1 VSPQRRTARALD
13 ILKSGGMA
21 ALAASTRNFAAE
33 RYARWRD
40 GSIDRKYGIDT
51 QGIDDDLAALG
62 ATGDSLRDAYGY
74 EPVQVP
80 VFRAIVSAAGL
91 DPRHYVM
98 VDFGSGKGR
107 ALVLA
112 AESGF
117 RHVIGVELAP
127 QLHRIACRNI
137 EAFRRRFAFA
147 PRIDLH
153 CGDAVALPI
162 PEGEAMLFF
171 FNPFGEAVLRKVA
184 ANIQRSYRLRP
195 RSMIIAYRNPQHRQ
209 VFEEIPELRCTS
221 ANRTFAI
228 YRAS

>member
-1 VSPQRRTARALD
+1 VA
-13 ILKSGGMA
+13 ILRSGGAA
-21 ALAASTRNFAAE
+21 ALASSTRNFAAE

-40 GSIDRKYGIDT
+40 ASIDRKYGIDT

-62 ATGDSLRDAYGY
+62 AAGDSLRDAYGY

-80 VFRAIVSAAGL
+80 VFRAIISAAGV
-91 DPRHYVM
+91 DPRRYVM

-137 EAFRRRFAFA
+137 DAFRRRFALA

-153 CGDAVALPI
+153 CGDAVDLPI
-162 PEGEAMLFF
+162 PDSEVVLFF

-184 ANIQRSYRLRP
+184 ANIQRSYRARP
-195 RSMIIAYRNPQHRQ
+195 RSMVLAYRNPRYRR
-209 VFEEIPELRCTS
+209 VFEEMPELRCIS

-228 YRAS
+228 YCAS